1 MNECQQLKKSN
12 FIYALKASATSTCW
26 LLTFWNFS
34 KWFSHQTQIIQNASL
49 HNMTVHRYSWKLL
62 YIAPFLKHSNRR
74 SYRIHAYLPKI
85 YRKIINITK
94 FDFSSSFKNFQ
105 TKFSNS
111 TVLKNPDPNPFPS
124 RNLITVPKTYIPRI
138 SININLIMI
147 ITCLV

>member
-26 LLTFWNFS
+26 LLPFWNFS

-49 HNMTVHRYSWKLL
+49 HNMTVHRYSWKSL

-94 FDFSSSFKNFQ
+94 SDFSGNFKNFQ

-111 TVLKNPDPNPFPS
+111 TWSLKILIHTHFPVEILS
-124 RNLITVPKTYIPRI
+124 GSLKPTFPEFQLT
-138 SININLIMI
+138 
-147 ITCLV
+147 